1 MTLDPPA
8 AAVAAGR
15 TWRTVVVDD
24 EPLARQTMRLLLARE
39 DDFAIAAECSHGAEA
54 IEAIRR
60 ERPDVLFLDVQMP
73 EVDGFEVLRRLEPG
87 AVAVVIFVTAFDRY
101 ALQAFEQH
109 ALDYLLKPFSDE
121 RFAIVLE
128 RTRVRLRERTFASMA
143 DRLSDL
149 LSTTAAASAAAAST
163 AASNAAAS
171 TSRQLVVRDAGRTIV
186 IPHDDIIWIEAEDYC
201 ARIHLR
207 GRTLLVRDSLRAL
220 GDSLDGR
227 GFVRV
232 HRSAIANV
240 ACIREIEPL
249 ASGDQRLTLSDGTV
263 LKISRTYRA
272 HVVKAVG
279 KR

>member
-1 MTLDPPA
+1 MTLDHPT
-8 AAVAAGR
+8 VAGP
-15 TWRTVVVDD
+15 WRTIVVDD
-24 EPLARQTMRLLLARE
+24 EPLARQTMALLLARE
-39 DDFAIAAECSHGAEA
+39 DDFAIVADCSHGADA

-73 EVDGFEVLRRLEPG
+73 EVDGFEVLRRLDPG
-87 AVAVVIFVTAFDRY
+87 AMPAVIFVTAFDRY

-121 RFAIVLE
+121 RFAIVLA

-143 DRLSDL
+143 GRLSDL
-149 LSTTAAASAAAAST
+149 LSATASATSMV
-163 AASNAAAS
+163 S
-171 TSRQLVVRDAGRTIV
+171 SRQLVIRDAGRTMV
-186 IPHDDIIWIEAEDYC
+186 IPHDEIVWIEAEDYC
-201 ARIHLR
+201 ARLHLR
-207 GRTLLVRDSLRAL
+207 TRTLLVRDSLRELA
-220 GDSLDGR
+220 DSLDAA

-232 HRSAIANV
+232 HRSAIANI

-272 HVVKAVG
+272 QVVKAVSNPG
-279 KR
+279 RSA

>member
-1 MTLDPPA
+1 MTPDSP
-8 AAVAAGR
+8 AVAAAGGP
-15 TWRTVVVDD
+15 WRTVVVDD

-39 DDFAIAAECSHGAEA
+39 DDFAIVAECSHGADA

-87 AVAVVIFVTAFDRY
+87 AVPVVIFVTAFDRY

-121 RFAIVLE
+121 RFAIVLG

-143 DRLSDL
+143 GRLSDI
-149 LSTTAAASAAAAST
+149 LSATAANAAAASAAAA
-163 AASNAAAS
+163 

-186 IPHDDIIWIEAEDYC
+186 IPHDDIVWIEAEDYC

-220 GDSLDGR
+220 GDSLDGG

-249 ASGDQRLTLSDGTV
+249 ASGDQRLTLNDGTV

-272 HVVKAVG
+272 HVVKAVA

>member
-1 MTLDPPA
+1 MTLEPPNGANTSA
-8 AAVAAGR
+8 AAGGR
-15 TWRTVVVDD
+15 GPWRAVVVDD
-24 EPLARQTMRLLLARE
+24 EPLARQTIGLLLSRE
-39 DDFAIAAECSHGAEA
+39 DDFEIVAECGHGAEA

-60 ERPDVLFLDVQMP
+60 HQPDILFLDVQMP

-87 AVAVVIFVTAFDRY
+87 AVPVVIFVTAFDRY
-101 ALQAFEQH
+101 ALQAFEQL

-121 RFAIVLE
+121 RFAIVLG
-128 RTRVRLRERTFASMA
+128 RTRERLRERTFASLA
-143 DRLSDL
+143 GRLSEL
-149 LSTTAAASAAAAST
+149 LSSTSPAASA
-163 AASNAAAS
+163 
-171 TSRQLVVRDAGRTIV
+171 SRQLVVRDAGRTLV
-186 IPHDDIIWIEAEDYC
+186 IPHDDIVWIEAEDYC

-220 GDSLDGR
+220 GDSLEGA

-249 ASGDQRLTLSDGTV
+249 ASGDQRLTLSDGTI

-272 HVVKAVG
+272 LVVKAVAN
-279 KR
+279 R

>member
-1 MTLDPPA
+1 MTLDPPSPPDAA
-8 AAVAAGR
+8 AAVGP
-15 TWRTVVVDD
+15 WRAVVVDD

-39 DDFAIAAECSHGAEA
+39 DDFAIVAECGHGADA
-54 IEAIRR
+54 IEAIDR

-73 EVDGFEVLRRLEPG
+73 EVDGFEVLRRIEPG
-87 AVAVVIFVTAFDRY
+87 AVPVVIFVTAFDRY

-121 RFAIVLE
+121 RFAMVLG
-128 RTRVRLRERTFASMA
+128 RTRERLRERTFASMA
-143 DRLSDL
+143 GRLSDL
-149 LSTTAAASAAAAST
+149 LSATALASASAS
-163 AASNAAAS
+163 ASS
-171 TSRQLVVRDAGRTIV
+171 SRQLTVRDAGRTLV
-186 IPHDDIIWIEAEDYC
+186 IPHDDIVWIEAEDYC

-220 GDSLDGR
+220 GDSLEGG

-272 HVVKAVG
+272 HVVKAVERG
-279 KR
+279 PRSR

>member
-1 MTLDPPA
+1 MTLDPPTA
-8 AAVAAGR
+8 AAAAGGP
-15 TWRTVVVDD
+15 WRTVVVDD

-39 DDFAIAAECSHGAEA
+39 DDFAIVAECSHGAEA
-54 IEAIRR
+54 IDAIHR

-87 AVAVVIFVTAFDRY
+87 AVPVVIFVTAFDRY

-121 RFAIVLE
+121 RFAIVLG
-128 RTRVRLRERTFASMA
+128 RTRVRLRERTIASMA
-143 DRLSDL
+143 GRLSDL
-149 LSTTAAASAAAAST
+149 LSATAAASA
-163 AASNAAAS
+163 AAAS

-186 IPHDDIIWIEAEDYC
+186 IPHDDIVWIEAEDYC

-207 GRTLLVRDSLRAL
+207 GRALLVRDSLRAL
-220 GDSLDGR
+220 GDSLDGG

-272 HVVKAVG
+272 HVVKAVA

>member
-8 AAVAAGR
+8 AVGP
-15 TWRTVVVDD
+15 WRTIVVDD
-24 EPLARQTMRLLLARE
+24 EPLARQTMTLLLARE
-39 DDFAIAAECSHGAEA
+39 NDFAIVAECSHGAEA
-54 IEAIRR
+54 IEAVRR

-73 EVDGFEVLRRLEPG
+73 EVDGFEVLRRLDPG
-87 AVAVVIFVTAFDRY
+87 AVPAVIFVTAFDRY

-121 RFAIVLE
+121 RFAIVLG
-128 RTRVRLRERTFASMA
+128 RTRVRLRERAFASMA
-143 DRLSDL
+143 GRLSDL
-149 LSTTAAASAAAAST
+149 LSATAAT
-163 AASNAAAS
+163 AAAS
-171 TSRQLVVRDAGRTIV
+171 TSRQLVVRDAGRTLV
-186 IPHDDIIWIEAEDYC
+186 IPHDEIVWIEAEDYC

-220 GDSLDGR
+220 GDSLEGA

-232 HRSAIANV
+232 HRSAIASV

-249 ASGDQRLTLSDGTV
+249 ASGDQRLRLSDGTI

-272 HVVKAVG
+272 HVVKAVA